1 MIKINNVSK
10 QIKNRNILT
19 NISLDINQ
27 NEMVIIQGHNGSG
40 KTMLLRLIAGFIQP
54 STGTV
59 SNDFSSIGVII
70 EKPEFLNISGL
81 ENLKYL
87 ANINNLIKEEDI
99 LSCLKDLDLYNDR
112 NLNVRKYS
120 LGMKQKL
127 AIIQSYMEN
136 QELLLLDE
144 PFIALDKSS
153 ISTVVNLL
161 NNLKEKGK
169 TIVIAPHDNHRRSQL
184 NHTKMIEME
193 NGEIV

>member
-169 TIVIAPHDNHRRSQL
+169 TIVIATHDNHLISQL